1 MIGLLTQFMQRLRL
15 LTLRRC
21 QKVFVLVILL
31 IGLSMSSCSSLK
43 SINAKTDVSCELFK
57 PITWSDKDSKNTLE
71 QVFAH
76 NITWDAVCQ

>member
-1 MIGLLTQFMQRLRL
+1 MNG
-15 LTLRRC
+15 
-21 QKVFVLVILL
+21 
-31 IGLSMSSCSSLK
+31 CSSLRDT
-43 SINAKTDVSCELFK
+43 NAKRTDVSCELFK